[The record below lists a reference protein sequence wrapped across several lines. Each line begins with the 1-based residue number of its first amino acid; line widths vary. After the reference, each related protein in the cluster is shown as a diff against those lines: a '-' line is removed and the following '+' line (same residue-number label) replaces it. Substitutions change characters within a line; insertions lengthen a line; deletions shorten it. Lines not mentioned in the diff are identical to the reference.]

1 MKRGILYLQ
10 MKNNE
15 RALED
20 FNRLCDI
27 AEKES
32 DDQATQLEGTQLAGT
47 ASMPGIQQNQGRSIA
62 VSKSYFYKA
71 KALKKLNNCNDGIL
85 YFEQVIRMCDD
96 QFL

>member
-10 MKNNE
+10 MKYNE
-15 RALED
+15 KALDD
-20 FNRLCDI
+20 FNQLCDI
-27 AEKES
+27 AEKSEEQPEQVLGGS
-32 DDQATQLEGTQLAGT
+32 GPLPVSAGG
-47 ASMPGIQQNQGRSIA
+47 AGSIA

-71 KALKKLNNCNDGIL
+71 KALKKLDNCNDAIL